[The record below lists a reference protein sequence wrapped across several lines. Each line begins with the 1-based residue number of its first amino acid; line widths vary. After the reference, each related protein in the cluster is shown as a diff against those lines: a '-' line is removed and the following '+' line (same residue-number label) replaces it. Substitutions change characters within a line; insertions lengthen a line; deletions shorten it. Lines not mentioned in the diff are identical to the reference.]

1 MSSEALTQ
9 FVSYVALPVFLFHAV
24 ARVEPAEIFNWRLIG
39 GFVGS
44 ALVTMLAAI
53 AVSRAV
59 LWNGLGESALFG
71 MSSAFGNT
79 V

>member
-1 MSSEALTQ
+1 MSSEALNR
-9 FVSYVALPVFLFHAV
+9 FVSYIALPVLLFHAV

-44 ALVTMLAAI
+44 AL
-53 AVSRAV
+53 
-59 LWNGLGESALFG
+59 FG